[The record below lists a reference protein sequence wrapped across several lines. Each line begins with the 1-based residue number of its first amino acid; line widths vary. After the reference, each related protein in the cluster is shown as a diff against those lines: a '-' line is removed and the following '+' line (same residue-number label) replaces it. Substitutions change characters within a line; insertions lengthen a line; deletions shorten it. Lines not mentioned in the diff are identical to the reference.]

1 MKAEEIFSQT
11 MRDFQK
17 VLKQEKLT
25 MIIPETIDVKIDTE
39 KREVIFSV
47 KTVDKENL
55 N

>member
-1 MKAEEIFSQT
+1 MKAEQVFSKP

-17 VLKQEKLT
+17 LLQEAKLK
-25 MIIPETIDVKIDTE
+25 MIIPDTIDVRIDVE

-47 KTVDKENL
+47 KRIGEEDL